1 MPPRCLAAMLNCAQP
16 EELKQ
21 TMLNCAQP
29 GELEQTMQYN
39 HERQYVV
46 AVT

>member
-1 MPPRCLAAMLNCAQP
+1 MLNCAQP